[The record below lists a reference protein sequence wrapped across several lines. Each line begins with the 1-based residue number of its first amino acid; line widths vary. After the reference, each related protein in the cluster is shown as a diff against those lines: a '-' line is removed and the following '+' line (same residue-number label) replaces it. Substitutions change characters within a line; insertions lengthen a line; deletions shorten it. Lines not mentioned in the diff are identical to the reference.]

1 MTVLFHFLFVIVKSY
16 VLALIYTPIVW
27 LLWVLILKSRKKYTG
42 FKWSKVLK
50 VYIVVGLLLIA
61 FSFTYYG
68 DHGFGDSPHIP
79 LGHGETMVG
88 DNQFASFTPKGKSE
102 KIHVKAFALKG
113 DNLSMAIDSGYK
125 VYNLKTKGV
134 VNFSE
139 GQMYDA
145 FAFSYGLPLSLQL
158 RGFRP
163 QYDEYWSGWRFW
175 LLP

>member
-1 MTVLFHFLFVIVKSY
+1 MTALFHFLFVVLKSY
-16 VLALIYTPIVW
+16 LLALIYAPIVW
-27 LLWVLILKSRKKYTG
+27 FLWVLILKARKKYTG
-42 FKWSKVLK
+42 FKWSKVFK
-50 VYIVVGLLLIA
+50 VYTVVALLLIV

-68 DHGFGDSPHIP
+68 DHGLGDSPRIP
-79 LGHGETMVG
+79 LGYGETMVG
-88 DNQFASFTPKGKSE
+88 DNQFASFTPKGKNE
-102 KIHVKAFALKG
+102 QIHVKAFALKG
-113 DNLSMAIDSGYK
+113 DNLSMAVDSGYK

-158 RGFRP
+158 RSFRP
-163 QYDEYWSGWRFW
+163 QYDEYWNGWRFW